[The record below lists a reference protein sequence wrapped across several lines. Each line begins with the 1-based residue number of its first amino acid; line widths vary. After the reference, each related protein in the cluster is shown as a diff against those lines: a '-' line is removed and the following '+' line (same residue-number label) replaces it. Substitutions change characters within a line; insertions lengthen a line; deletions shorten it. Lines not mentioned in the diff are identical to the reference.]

1 MPWYALYD
9 KLTGRLHS
17 LGTIL
22 AEKIPDSLAVKELSG
37 WGESDN
43 QAEAEPPGIMWD
55 EVTRDFIARP
65 PKVLID
71 RLEDIITNPDYAEFK
86 EVWDLLNATR
96 KQKVKNALARLLGRA
111 RWRNVSESITVQE

>member
-17 LGTIL
+17 LGTVL
-22 AEKIPDSLAVKELSG
+22 AEAIPDNLAIKELSG
-37 WGESDN
+37 WGTSGE
-43 QAEAEPPGIMWD
+43 QAKDEPPGIMWG
-55 EVTRDFIARP
+55 FIIRP

-71 RLEDIITNPDYAEFK
+71 RLQDIITHADYADFK
-86 EVWDLLNATR
+86 EVWDALNATR
-96 KQKVKNALARLLGRA
+96 KLKIKTALIRLLGRA